1 MCCRAKNVF
10 SNVLQINMV
19 GEPFLNVN
27 CDHLRAFDENLYRQL
42 ICYPQVKYCA
52 CLLAV
57 K

>member
-1 MCCRAKNVF
+1 MF